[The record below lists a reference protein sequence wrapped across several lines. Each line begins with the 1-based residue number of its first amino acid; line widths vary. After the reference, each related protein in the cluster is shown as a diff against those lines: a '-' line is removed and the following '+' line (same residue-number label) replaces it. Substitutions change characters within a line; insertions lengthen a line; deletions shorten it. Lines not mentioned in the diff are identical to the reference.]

1 MPEPATFEPN
11 TAAGGIMN
19 VRKLAALDIV
29 FHGPRLIVLEFGAA
43 VLGLVVLGGFTLIH
57 ALAPGQHPSM
67 ATVAIGAYFLSLA
80 LNYLPLLVYAVA
92 IARIGSA
99 ESEVANEL
107 KQRGQSARKYGIQ
120 QLLLLVPLAVL
131 LLAIAQEIGGRNRH
145 AS

>member
-1 MPEPATFEPN
+1 
-11 TAAGGIMN
+11 MN

-29 FHGPRLIVLEFGAA
+29 FHGPRVILLEFGATVFGLS
-43 VLGLVVLGGFTLIH
+43 VLGCFTLIH
-57 ALAPGQHPSM
+57 TVATGQHLSM

-80 LNYLPLLVYAVA
+80 LNYVPLLLYAIVL
-92 IARIGSA
+92 ARSGNA

-107 KQRGQSARKYGIQ
+107 KQRRQSARKYGIQ

-131 LLAIAQEIGGRNRH
+131 FLAIAQAIGGHNRH